1 MALIESVYESAEA
14 LNTAFADDIA
24 RLLSDAIASRGKASL
39 MVSGGRTPL
48 PLFQALCN
56 ADIDWSNVDVSLVDE
71 RWVDEQD
78 DASNTKLVKQNLMV
92 GKAAA
97 ARFVDM
103 KSAESDAADAVLDCE
118 ARLAT
123 MSQPFD
129 VLILGMGEDGHTAS
143 LFPCSEQLEAGLDMN
158 SGRVCIATQPT
169 TAPHQRMSL
178 TLPAIVSSRNI
189 FLHLTGDKKRD
200 VLKDALANASATEKP
215 IVAVVNAAQ
224 VTLKWA
230 P

>member
-24 RLLSDAIASRGKASL
+24 KLLSDAIASRGKASL
-39 MVSGGRTPL
+39 LVSGGRTPL

-78 DASNTKLVKQNLMV
+78 DASNTKLVKQNLLV

-158 SGRVCIATQPT
+158 SGRV
-169 TAPHQRMSL
+169 RMSL

-200 VLKDALANASATEKP
+200 VLNDALANASATEKP

>member
-143 LFPCSEQLEAGLDMN
+143 LFPCSE
-158 SGRVCIATQPT
+158 
-169 TAPHQRMSL
+169 
-178 TLPAIVSSRNI
+178 
-189 FLHLTGDKKRD
+189 
-200 VLKDALANASATEKP
+200 
-215 IVAVVNAAQ
+215 
-224 VTLKWA
+224 
-230 P
+230 